1 MREYDDN
8 PYIPRKPEEAIYY
21 DNPYVDPPRRM
32 QRPYSENPPPH
43 PKSGRDIM
51 TINPKDM
58 ERKKQEPFTKAW
70 NDLIKF
76 GDCPICHGDP
86 MRCPESDKPASAC
99 SRRRNAMKHSRGSVA
114 RRRGSAMFPRE

>member
-1 MREYDDN
+1 MSDKPYDD
-8 PYIPRKPEEAIYY
+8 PKPKE
-21 DNPYVDPPRRM
+21 DK
-32 QRPYSENPPPH
+32 NPPKIVDAYTGAGGAKAMK
-43 PKSGRDIM
+43 KSFE
-51 TINPKDM
+51 N
-58 ERKKQEPFTKAW
+58 AW
-70 NDLIKF
+70 DDLIKF